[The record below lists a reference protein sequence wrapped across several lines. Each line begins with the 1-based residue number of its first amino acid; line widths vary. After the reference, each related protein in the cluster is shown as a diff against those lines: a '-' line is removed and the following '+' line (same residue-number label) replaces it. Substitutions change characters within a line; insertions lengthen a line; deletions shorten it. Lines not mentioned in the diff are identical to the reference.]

1 MEELHTD
8 ILKTEMFKSS
18 VQQQS
23 YTALISNFDVD

>member
-8 ILKTEMFKSS
+8 ILKREMFKSS

-23 YTALISNFDVD
+23 YTGLNPILM